1 MLTDKRQSIKDGEKP
16 SARVAEKM
24 TIPTIMGTATLKS
37 QKKGTSFPR
46 KERETPAGT

>member
-24 TIPTIMGTATLKS
+24 TTPKNMGTATL
-37 QKKGTSFPR
+37 
-46 KERETPAGT
+46 